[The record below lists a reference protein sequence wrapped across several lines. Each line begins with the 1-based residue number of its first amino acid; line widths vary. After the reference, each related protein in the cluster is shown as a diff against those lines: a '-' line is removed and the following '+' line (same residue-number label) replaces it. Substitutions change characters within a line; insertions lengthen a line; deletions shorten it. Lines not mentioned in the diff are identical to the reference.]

1 MSRKEDVYVPAL
13 QKKKVPILTL
23 DHKWHK
29 LFSAADATKD
39 ILSLEEQLNELLKR
53 QGKLNT
59 ESKDIKKLKKKLM
72 EEIVPL
78 VNELEQHPSASLE
91 KKIET
96 NKRLIS
102 ECNEKLDSYQDELL
116 DLPKEIDKLNYELML
131 KTMEVCYDKLKENTA
146 EIEETGE
153 WISQVRIELKKRMV
167 RKVEKEQQNHELY
180 SYMHAIFGADVI
192 DIFDM
197 KYNPEE
203 WAAKQALKSLE
214 KKQEQLSDEKTVTDA
229 KQETNAPDMNHN

>member
-29 LFSAADATKD
+29 LFSAADATPE
-39 ILSLEEQLNELLKR
+39 ILALEEQLNELLKR

-59 ESKDIKKLKKKLM
+59 ETKEIKKLKKKLM
-72 EEIVPL
+72 DEIVPM
-78 VNELEQHPSASLE
+78 VNELEQHPSAAIE

-96 NKRLIS
+96 NKRLIN
-102 ECNEKLDSYQDELL
+102 ECNEKMDGYQDELL
-116 DLPKEIDKLNYELML
+116 DLPREIDKVNYELML
-131 KTMEVCYDKLKENTA
+131 QTMEVCYDKLKENTS
-146 EIEETGE
+146 EIDETTE
-153 WISQVRIELKKRMV
+153 WINQIRVELKKRMV
-167 RKVEKEQQNHELY
+167 RKMEKEQQNHELY

-203 WAAKQALKSLE
+203 WAAKQALKAEAKKRDQEESSLTD
-214 KKQEQLSDEKTVTDA
+214 KQNNNENDTSNT
-229 KQETNAPDMNHN
+229 